1 MVRSDIAIDSRCI
14 LLQYMQTMA
23 PAFNVLCQSLPLLS
37 ELGGHQQVCC
47 HYGRRWWE
55 RLKVE
60 KQRATIIMASWER
73 LGSLLPS
80 PAVPLLPASPVIHW
94 LLLGGHPLPHNFLPG
109 LLLLLLLPVCLF
121 SLPISLLGW
130 LPIVVDVF
138 VFWFFC
144 FSGQDFN
151 AGYTLSQ
158 KVKDFVYMETL
169 NTGHHHGNGGYMSR
183 QPMAALC
190 LHTPC
195 KDSTCILT

>member
-1 MVRSDIAIDSRCI
+1 MPEF
-14 LLQYMQTMA
+14 TT
-23 PAFNVLCQSLPLLS
+23 AFRTGWTP
-37 ELGGHQQVCC
+37 
-47 HYGRRWWE
+47 
-55 RLKVE
+55 
-60 KQRATIIMASWER
+60 T
-73 LGSLLPS
+73 SLLPLWTTMMGATESRKTACNHHHGQLRTPGFPPSFPCSSIAPSITCNPLTPYGGIHS
-80 PAVPLLPASPVIHW
+80 PTTSFVVS
-94 LLLGGHPLPHNFLPG
+94 FCFCC
-109 LLLLLLLPVCLF
+109 CLF

>member
-94 LLLGGHPLPHNFLPG
+94 LLMGASTPPQLPSWSPFASVAACVSVFITDLSARVVAHRCWRFCFL
-109 LLLLLLLPVCLF
+109 
-121 SLPISLLGW
+121 I
-130 LPIVVDVF
+130 
-138 VFWFFC
+138 FC

-151 AGYTLSQ
+151 AGYMLSQ

-169 NTGHHHGNGGYMSR
+169 NTGHHHDNGGYMSR